1 MCHAPFTL
9 FAGRAAVYGAV
20 AGLLCLGAMNA
31 NLDIQQRIAQWENM
45 TEADP
50 DNAMGWFSLGNAY
63 KDAGRPDD
71 AVKAFQS
78 CIERDPTYSRAYQNL
93 GQVLMQLGRRDEA
106 AELLTRGYRTAAER
120 GDVMPQKAMGSLL
133 EKLGREVPDVSDLQP
148 KVELSGDQMI
158 DRRTG
163 QVGTK
168 MPDPPMRG
176 PIGQFI
182 QAHFTQETWREW
194 IGMGTKVIN
203 ELRLD
208 FSIPE
213 HQDIYE
219 QHMLEYLGF
228 TREEAEA
235 YAAQQESSTS
245 YPPAPG
251 SPPKT
256 PP

>member
-1 MCHAPFTL
+1 
-9 FAGRAAVYGAV
+9 
-20 AGLLCLGAMNA
+20 MNA

-45 TEADP
+45 TAADP

-63 KDAGRPDD
+63 KDAGRPED
-71 AVKAFQS
+71 AVKALEACLQ
-78 CIERDPTYSRAYQNL
+78 RDQTYSRAYQLL
-93 GQVLMQLGRRDEA
+93 GQVLMHMGRREEA

-133 EKLGREVPDVSDLQP
+133 EKLGRDLPDVSDLQP
-148 KVELSGDQMI
+148 RVELSGDQII

-163 QVGTK
+163 QPGTK
-168 MPDPPMRG
+168 MKDPPMRG

-182 QAHFTQETWREW
+182 HAHFSQETWREW

-228 TREEAEA
+228 TREEAEE
-235 YAAQQESSTS
+235 YARQQQESSTN
-245 YPPAPG
+245 
-251 SPPKT
+251 
-256 PP
+256 